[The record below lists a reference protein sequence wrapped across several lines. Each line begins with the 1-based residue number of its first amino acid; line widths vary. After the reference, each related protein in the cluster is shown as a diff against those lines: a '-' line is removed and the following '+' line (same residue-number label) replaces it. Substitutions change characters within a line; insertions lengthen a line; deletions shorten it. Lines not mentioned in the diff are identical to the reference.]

1 MARYCSLDSPSRYR
15 FVLSLPERMLRSL
28 GAVSG
33 GLLREIG
40 AVVLPARIRGTALY
54 RTMVEVTV
62 GFLIQEVGQ
71 VPGIYPTEGRLAENF
86 LLKRGASHGIELLGL
101 ATIHVSPIWILAAL
115 ADASGAGHA
124 LIQQIAKALKG
135 EGLLDANSP
144 ITTVDHLLD
153 GLEKTSGHLA
163 NTLNVP
169 PLDMAS
175 LRREWAQLKEELPRI
190 SRGSLPTVGTLERL
204 WAELVRSAEQ
214 QQRSV
219 FVVCSMLALS
229 TLKEMPTNV
238 ARLSRAASAGA
249 RHTGDVIGG
258 AVLIHYQQALE
269 EMSRIGFLEFWKRQF
284 RPYLRAAAE
293 QFASTKESSTE
304 RLLRRRSRNTR
315 AT

>member
-1 MARYCSLDSPSRYR
+1 
-15 FVLSLPERMLRSL
+15 MLRSL
-28 GAVSG
+28 GALSG

-40 AVVLPARIRGTALY
+40 AVVLPAGIRRTAIY
-54 RTMVEVTV
+54 RTMVEVTLR
-62 GFLIQEVGQ
+62 FLIQEVGQ
-71 VPGIYPTEGRLAENF
+71 VPEIYPSEARLAENF

-101 ATIHVSPIWILAAL
+101 ATMHVSPIWILAAL

-124 LIQQIAKALKG
+124 LIQQIAQALKD
-135 EGLLDANSP
+135 EGMLDANSS

-163 NTLNVP
+163 NAMNVP

-190 SRGSLPTVGTLERL
+190 PRGSLPTVGTLERL
-204 WAELVRSAEQ
+204 WAELVRSAAQ

-219 FVVCSMLALS
+219 FTVCSLLAVS
-229 TLKEMPTNV
+229 TFREMPMNM

-249 RHTGDVIGG
+249 KRTGEVIGG
-258 AVLIHYQQALE
+258 ALLIHYQQALE
-269 EMSRIGFLEFWKRQF
+269 EMSRIGFLEFWRRQF

-293 QFASTKESSTE
+293 QFALTKESSTE
-304 RLLRRRSRNTR
+304 RLLNRRRRT
-315 AT
+315 

>member
-1 MARYCSLDSPSRYR
+1 M
-15 FVLSLPERMLRSL
+15 
-28 GAVSG
+28 SG

-40 AVVLPARIRGTALY
+40 AVVLPARVRRTALY
-54 RTMVEVTV
+54 RTMVEVTLR
-62 GFLIQEVGQ
+62 FLIQEVGQ

-101 ATIHVSPIWILAAL
+101 ATMHVSPIWILAAL

-124 LIQQIAKALKG
+124 LLQQIAQALKD
-135 EGLLDANSP
+135 EGLLDRNST

-175 LRREWAQLKEELPRI
+175 LRSEWAQLKEELPRI
-190 SRGSLPTVGTLERL
+190 PRGSLPSAGTLERM

-219 FVVCSMLALS
+219 FAVCSLLAVS
-229 TLKEMPTNV
+229 TFKELPTNV
-238 ARLSRAASAGA
+238 GRLSRAASAGA
-249 RHTGDVIGG
+249 RRTGEVIGG
-258 AVLIHYQQALE
+258 VLLTHYQQALE
-269 EMSRIGFLEFWKRQF
+269 EMSRIGFLEFWRRQF

-293 QFASTKESSTE
+293 QFAFTKKSSTE
-304 RLLRRRSRNTR
+304 RLLDRRRTR
-315 AT
+315 SDT